1 METQVHTLRPTEPRA
16 SYYNIDPNDLKMRAV
31 DLPGFT
37 SVCASDLFPI
47 EQKPVTAATPEL
59 MRAEIRRRTLATLEK
74 IDLKKVRPGDSVN
87 ILTSH
92 HGYSIFGG
100 HAYAEM
106 VRTIRDEMQRR
117 TGTTDIRL
125 RAGVGLRFR
134 ETEEY
139 IAKFGLDEYFQGKA
153 KGIAPVDR
161 GIAIKTAIGTLYGI
175 AEAYDA
181 RWIIHAHNND
191 IRELHYHRQMGRLFK
206 PFAMSYATIE
216 TRSSYHQSLGP
227 RSANLLPRLIW
238 ESDYVQKKFLY
249 SCFLQVGPEGIMGV
263 DANED
268 LVAQDKEFTTLN
280 LLWYGKILTLL
291 GAIKN
296 VILIID
302 YPGPIPY
309 TVSGGV
315 LFGNFLNANVDEFDL
330 RKLTPFTRYSD
341 MLYPDQKPLVPN
353 VLPPPN
359 PAIKAVVLNY
369 CSKGYPGAFFPKM
382 LPLLVVGAQAELM
395 ENDEQNTEFMKYAIK
410 VDTLSKAVTFARN
423 FAKTDNILI
432 FDGAVGG
439 FNVSNAL
446 AEELHRLAPEVSARV
461 DNELMP
467 MWLKQRGI
475 APQTIH

>member
-1 METQVHTLRPTEPRA
+1 MQTQALTLKPAEPRA
-16 SYYNIDPNDLKMRAV
+16 SYYNIDPKDLKMRAV

-37 SVCASDLFPI
+37 SVRASELFPI
-47 EQKPVTAATPEL
+47 EQTPVTAATPEL
-59 MRAEIRRRTLATLEK
+59 MRAEIRRRTAATLEK
-74 IDLKKVRPGDSVN
+74 IDLQKIRPGDSIN

-92 HGYSIFGG
+92 HGYSIYGG

-106 VRTIRDEMQRR
+106 VRTIRDEVERR
-117 TGTTDIRL
+117 TGATDIRL

-139 IAKFGLDEYFQGKA
+139 IAKFGLDEYFHGKA

-161 GIAIKTAIGTLYGI
+161 GVPIKTAIGTLYGI

-191 IRELHYHRQMGRLFK
+191 VRELHYHRQMGRLFK

-216 TRSSYHQSLGP
+216 TRSSYHQSTGP

-238 ESDYVQKKFLY
+238 ESDYVQKRFLL
-249 SCFLQVGPEGIMGV
+249 SCFMQVGPEGIMGV
-263 DANED
+263 NANAD
-268 LVAQDKEFTTLN
+268 LIAQDKEFTKLN
-280 LLWYGKILTLL
+280 LQWYGKILTLL
-291 GAIKN
+291 GALKD
-296 VILIID
+296 VILVID
-302 YPGPIPY
+302 YPGPMPY
-309 TVSGGV
+309 TATGGV

-341 MLYPDQKPLVPN
+341 MLYPDNKPLVEG

-359 PAIKAVVLNY
+359 PAIKAVILNY

-382 LPLLVVGAQAELM
+382 LPMLVVGAQAELM
-395 ENDEQNTEFMKYAIK
+395 ENDEQNTEFMKFALK
-410 VDTLSKAVTFARN
+410 VDSLAKAVSFARN
-423 FAKTDNILI
+423 FTKSDKILI

-439 FNVSNAL
+439 FNVSSAL
-446 AEELHRLAPEVSARV
+446 ADEMRELAPEVSARV

-475 APQTIH
+475 APQTVH

>member
-1 METQVHTLRPTEPRA
+1 MDKHTLTPAEPRV
-16 SYYNIDPNDLKMRAV
+16 SYYNLDPKQLKMRAA
-31 DLPGFT
+31 DLPGLT
-37 SVCASDLFPI
+37 SVQVSDLFPI
-47 EQKPVTAATPEL
+47 DQQPVAAPTPEL
-59 MRAEIRRRTLATLEK
+59 MRAEIRRRTLATFAKINLEK
-74 IDLKKVRPGDSVN
+74 IRPGDSVN

-106 VRTIRDEMQRR
+106 IRTIRDEVHRR

-139 IAKFGLDEYFQGKA
+139 IDKFGLREYFQGKA

-161 GIAIKTAIGTLYGI
+161 GVAIKTDIGTLYGI

-191 IRELHYHRQMGRLFK
+191 VRELHFHRQMGRLFK

-216 TRSSYHQSLGP
+216 TRSSYHQSTGP

-238 ESDYVQKKFLY
+238 ESDYVQKKFLC
-249 SCFLQVGPEGIMGV
+249 SCMLQVGPEGIMGV
-263 DANED
+263 DANEN
-268 LVAQDKEFTTLN
+268 LVTQDKEFTRLN
-280 LLWYGKILTLL
+280 LQWYGKILTLL
-291 GAIKN
+291 GAIKE

-309 TVSGGV
+309 TVAGGV
-315 LFGNFLNANVDEFDL
+315 LFGNFFNANVDEFDL
-330 RKLTPFTRYSD
+330 RKLVPFTRYSD
-341 MLYPDQKPLVPN
+341 ALYRGKTPLVSG

-359 PAIKAVVLNY
+359 PAIKAVVINY
-369 CSKGYPGAFFPKM
+369 CSKGHPSTIFAKL
-382 LPLLVVGAQAELM
+382 LPMVVVVGAQAELM
-395 ENDEQNTEFMKYAIK
+395 ENDEQTAEFMNYAKK
-410 VDTLSKAVTFARN
+410 VETLPKAVAFARN

-439 FNVSNAL
+439 FNVSESLADTMYAL
-446 AEELHRLAPEVSARV
+446 APQITAQV
-461 DNELMP
+461 DGQLMP
-467 MWLKQRGI
+467 MWLKQRAI
-475 APQTIH
+475 AA

>member
-1 METQVHTLRPTEPRA
+1 LDKRTIKPAEARV
-16 SYYNIDPNDLKMRAV
+16 SYYNIDPKELKMRAA
-31 DLPGFT
+31 DLPGLT
-37 SVCASDLFPI
+37 SVKTSDLFPGD
-47 EQKPVTAATPEL
+47 QRPVEAPMSEA
-59 MRAEIRRRTLATLEK
+59 MRAEIRRRTLASFEK
-74 IDLKKVRPGDSVN
+74 IDLSKVRPGDSVN

-92 HGYSIFGG
+92 HGYSIHGG

-106 VRTIRDEMQRR
+106 VRTLRDEVQRR
-117 TGTTDIRL
+117 TGATDIRL

-161 GIAIKTAIGTLYGI
+161 GVPIRTAIGTLYGI

-191 IRELHYHRQMGRLFK
+191 VRELHYHRQMGRLFK

-216 TRSSYHQSLGP
+216 TRSSYHQSIGP

-238 ESDYVQKKFLY
+238 ESEYVQKRFLC
-249 SCFLQVGPEGIMGV
+249 SCMLQVGPEGIMGV
-263 DANED
+263 DASAD
-268 LVAQDKEFTTLN
+268 LVTQDKEFARLN
-280 LLWYGKILTLL
+280 LQWYGKIITLL
-291 GAIKN
+291 GAIKE
-296 VILIID
+296 VVLVID

-309 TVSGGV
+309 TVAGGV

-341 MLYPDQKPLVPN
+341 MLYPGKTPLVTG

-369 CSKGYPGAFFPKM
+369 CSKGYPGTFFPKL
-382 LPLLVVGAQAELM
+382 LPMWVVGAQAELM
-395 ENDEQNTEFMKYAIK
+395 ENDEQNAEFMNHAIK
-410 VDTLSKAVTFARN
+410 VEDLPKAMAFARN
-423 FAKTDNILI
+423 FAKTDNVLV

-439 FNVSNAL
+439 FNVSESL
-446 AEELHRLAPEVSARV
+446 AEVLYTLAPQISEQV
-461 DNELMP
+461 DRELMP
-467 MWLKQRGI
+467 LWLKQRAI
-475 APQTIH
+475 AIAA

>member
-1 METQVHTLRPTEPRA
+1 MDKHTLTPAEPRA
-16 SYYNIDPNDLKMRAV
+16 SYYNMDPKELKMRAA
-31 DLPGFT
+31 DLPGLT
-37 SVCASDLFPI
+37 SVKASDLFPI
-47 EQKPVTAATPEL
+47 DQQPVAAPTPEL
-59 MRAEIRRRTLATLEK
+59 MRTEIRRRTLATLAK
-74 IDLKKVRPGDSVN
+74 VDLSKVRPGDSVN

-92 HGYSIFGG
+92 HGYSIYGG

-106 VRTIRDEMQRR
+106 VRTIRDEVEKR
-117 TGTTDIRL
+117 TGCKDIRL

-161 GIAIKTAIGTLYGI
+161 GVPIKTAIGTLYGI

-191 IRELHYHRQMGRLFK
+191 VRELHYHRQMGRLFK

-216 TRSSYHQSLGP
+216 TRSSYHQSTGP

-238 ESDYVQKKFLY
+238 ESEYVQKRFLC
-249 SCFLQVGPEGIMGV
+249 SCMLQVGPEGIMGV
-263 DANED
+263 DANAD
-268 LVAQDKEFTTLN
+268 LITQDKEFGKLN
-280 LLWYGKILTLL
+280 LQWYGKILTLL
-291 GAIKN
+291 GAIKD

-309 TVSGGV
+309 TAAGGV

-341 MLYPDQKPLVPN
+341 MLYPGKIPLVTG

-359 PAIKAVVLNY
+359 PAIKAVLLNY
-369 CSKGYPGAFFPKM
+369 CSKGYPGTFFPKM
-382 LPLLVVGAQAELM
+382 LPLMVVGAQAELM
-395 ENDEQNTEFMKYAIK
+395 ENDEQNAEFMNHALK
-410 VDTLSKAVTFARN
+410 VESLPKAVSFARN
-423 FAKTDNILI
+423 FAKTDNILV

-439 FNVSNAL
+439 FNVSESL
-446 AEELHRLAPEVSARV
+446 AKVMYDLAPQITAQV
-461 DNELMP
+461 DRQLMP

-475 APQTIH
+475 AA

>member
-1 METQVHTLRPTEPRA
+1 MHAQTLKPAEPRV
-16 SYYNIDPNDLKMRAV
+16 SYYNIDPKQLTMRAV
-31 DLPGFT
+31 DLPGLT
-37 SVCASDLFPI
+37 SVRASELFPI
-47 EQKPVTAATPEL
+47 EQKPVTAATPDL
-59 MRAEIRRRTLATLEK
+59 MRAEIRRRTLATLANV
-74 IDLKKVRPGDSVN
+74 DLSKVKPGDSVN

-92 HGYSIFGG
+92 HGYSIYGG
-100 HAYAEM
+100 YAYVEM
-106 VRTIRDEMQRR
+106 VRTIRDEVERR
-117 TGTTDIRL
+117 TGATDIRL

-139 IAKFGLDEYFQGKA
+139 IAKFGLDEYFHGKA

-161 GIAIKTAIGTLYGI
+161 GVPIKTPIGTLYGI

-191 IRELHYHRQMGRLFK
+191 VRELHYHRQMGRLFK

-216 TRSSYHQSLGP
+216 TRSSYHQSTGP

-238 ESDYVQKKFLY
+238 ESDYVQKRFLFG
-249 SCFLQVGPEGIMGV
+249 CMLQVGPEGIMGV
-263 DANED
+263 DANND
-268 LVAQDKEFTTLN
+268 LIAQDKEFARLN
-280 LLWYGKILTLL
+280 LQWYGKVLTLL
-291 GAIKN
+291 GAIKD

-309 TVSGGV
+309 TASGGV
-315 LFGNFLNANVDEFDL
+315 LFGNFLNANVDELDL

-341 MLYPDQKPLVPN
+341 MLYPDQKPLVEG

-359 PAIKAVVLNY
+359 PAIKAVILNY

-410 VDTLSKAVTFARN
+410 VDNLPKAVTFARN
-423 FAKTDNILI
+423 FAKTDNILV

-439 FNVSNAL
+439 FNVSRSL
-446 AEELHRLAPEVSARV
+446 AEQMQRLAPQIAAEV
-461 DNELMP
+461 DDQLMP

-475 APQTIH
+475 AA

>member
-1 METQVHTLRPTEPRA
+1 MNIHTLAPTEARA
-16 SYYNIDPNDLKMRAV
+16 SYYNMDPKELKMRAA
-31 DLPGFT
+31 DLPGLT
-37 SVCASDLFPI
+37 SVKASDLFPI
-47 EQKPVTAATPEL
+47 DQQPVAAPTPEL
-59 MRAEIRRRTLATLEK
+59 TRAEIRRRTLATFAK
-74 IDLKKVRPGDSVN
+74 IDLSRIRPGDSVN

-92 HGYSIFGG
+92 HGYSIYGG

-106 VRTIRDEMQRR
+106 VRTIRDEVEKR
-117 TGTTDIRL
+117 TGATDIRL

-161 GIAIKTAIGTLYGI
+161 GVPIKTAIGTLYGI

-191 IRELHYHRQMGRLFK
+191 VRELHYHRQMGRLFK

-216 TRSSYHQSLGP
+216 TRSSYHQSTGP

-238 ESDYVQKKFLY
+238 ESEYVQKRFLC
-249 SCFLQVGPEGIMGV
+249 SCMLQVGPEGIMGV
-263 DANED
+263 DASAD
-268 LVAQDKEFTTLN
+268 LVAQDKEFAKLN
-280 LLWYGKILTLL
+280 LQWYGKILTLL
-291 GAIKN
+291 GAIKD

-309 TVSGGV
+309 TAAGGV

-341 MLYPDQKPLVPN
+341 MLYADKIPLVTG

-369 CSKGYPGAFFPKM
+369 CSKGYPGTFFPKL
-382 LPLLVVGAQAELM
+382 LPLMVVGAQAELM
-395 ENDEQNTEFMKYAIK
+395 ENDEQNAEFMDYAMK
-410 VDTLSKAVTFARN
+410 VESLPKAVSFARN

-439 FNVSNAL
+439 FNVSESLAEIMYAL
-446 AEELHRLAPEVSARV
+446 APQITAQV
-461 DNELMP
+461 DGQLMP

-475 APQTIH
+475 AA